1 MLKRILRATTC
12 GLLLMFLPSMG
23 LAQGNS
29 QGKGKGHNKQ
39 ADQND
44 NDRDGDRGG
53 RIVFSVRDRDTIRNY
68 YQDRNSNLPPGLA
81 KRNGNLPPGL
91 QKHLERD
98 GTLPRIAEAG
108 AAISRRPG
116 APLAAAAGHLSSGHI
131 GRGHSD
137 SRPSHATDRRH
148 YSRYL
153 EALASFLTRE
163 TLTIRKRRCLRFL
176 FLFLTFA
183 VPKSFSS
190 ATL

>member
-1 MLKRILRATTC
+1 MMLKRILIATTC

-23 LAQGNS
+23 QAQGNS

-98 GTLPRIAEAG
+98 GTLPPGLQKRVQPFPEDLE
-108 AAISRRPG
+108 RRLP
-116 APLAAAAGHLSSGHI
+116 PLPDTYRRVTLGVDILI
-131 GRGHSD
+131 L
-137 SRPSHATDRRH
+137 DRRTQRIVDIIH
-148 YSRYL
+148 D
-153 EALASFLTRE
+153 
-163 TLTIRKRRCLRFL
+163 ILR
-176 FLFLTFA
+176 
-183 VPKSFSS
+183 P
-190 ATL
+190 